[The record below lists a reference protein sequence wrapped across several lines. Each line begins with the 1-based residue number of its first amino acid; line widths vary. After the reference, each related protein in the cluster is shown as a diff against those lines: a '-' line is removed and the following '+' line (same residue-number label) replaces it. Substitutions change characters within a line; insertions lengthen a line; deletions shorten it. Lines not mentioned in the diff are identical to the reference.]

1 MLCVRRLR
9 SERKHFGDERFVQV
23 VQVQG
28 AASAAASALIAPAHA
43 AAPAAV
49 VPVQQEEFQEADGV
63 HVFEVQDIIDI
74 SVGKRS
80 GKHVLMYTVWWK
92 GYLETQSS
100 KEYEEDIS
108 GDLIAQWNQ
117 KNPGAY
123 RACCEKLAQMQST
136 AGKRKKSSISGHGDN
151 DLGLDVRQSEQVVT
165 TTRSGRTSVASNAHN
180 RDN

>member
-1 MLCVRRLR
+1 M
-9 SERKHFGDERFVQV
+9 K
-23 VQVQG
+23 
-28 AASAAASALIAPAHA
+28 
-43 AAPAAV
+43 
-49 VPVQQEEFQEADGV
+49 
-63 HVFEVQDIIDI
+63 DIIDI

-123 RACCEKLAQMQST
+123 RACCEKLAQMLGA
-136 AGKRKKSSISGHGDN
+136 AGAKRKKSSIAGHDDS
-151 DLGLDVRQSEQVVT
+151 DLGLEVRQPESVV
-165 TTRSGRTSVASNAHN
+165 TRSGRTSVASNAHN
-180 RDN
+180 RDI

>member
-1 MLCVRRLR
+1 M
-9 SERKHFGDERFVQV
+9 K
-23 VQVQG
+23 
-28 AASAAASALIAPAHA
+28 
-43 AAPAAV
+43 
-49 VPVQQEEFQEADGV
+49 
-63 HVFEVQDIIDI
+63 DIIDI

-123 RACCEKLAQMQST
+123 RACCEKLAQMQSA
-136 AGKRKKSSISGHGDN
+136 AGKRKRSSIAGHGDN
-151 DLGLDVRQSEQVVT
+151 DLGLDVRQTEQVVT
-165 TTRSGRTSVASNAHN
+165 TTRSGRMSVPSNAHN
-180 RDN
+180 RDM